1 MANGSFNTQDVA
13 NAVSDVVSG
22 VQAVNTAGNL
32 AGISMPG
39 VFGTLAGPVGYG
51 IKAVTDI
58 YSASPTKPGFF
69 GRLWDRQLMPFRR
82 LGILSTPEAD
92 VAYGG
97 YGTEEAEQE
106 GVAGIDTGA
115 GGYAREVT
123 GPVDVTGLTL
133 GGSEF
138 GMGNGS
144 GDVDPNT
151 EIDTTPGPAAQHG
164 GDESVSVDATEAE
177 TEEDYEDY
185 DDDVFA
191 DGGYVQ
197 KYADGDLVEQTLM
210 GFPLGGPA
218 SSGKKVPS
226 LDNST
231 TSELLM
237 LQAAIKR
244 LGAPYKPK
252 LHMRAEPGFDYDK
265 ANTALVL
272 QAPESGLPAF
282 HAFASGGRPPEGS
295 FAKGTPQSFDD
306 AGYGV
311 SQPLG
316 RGSVSFERKTSRAD
330 EKGKRIPAL
339 QSDRISLNNPFGI
352 PLSAFYQEGEQPGGV
367 ESTSRGGSF
376 AVGPLT
382 LSGSK
387 DKFSQGKNR
396 TNVSNVEA
404 NVRTPISKRGILRAG
419 AGRHQVEALNNQIRQ
434 MQRRTDKFN
443 LGYTGR
449 GDGST
454 YGATGTME
462 QVKGGPRTRSV
473 QGFYNMQNPLGLG
486 GNLNVSGSYVDP
498 EIGRN
503 ALNAMLRWKKKF

>member
-138 GMGNGS
+138 GMDGDGFGN
-144 GDVDPNT
+144 VDPNT

-185 DDDVFA
+185 DEDVFA

-197 KYADGDLVEQTLM
+197 KYADGDFVTDFTTDLSTKIPKN
-210 GFPLGGPA
+210 PLSEINLTP
-218 SSGKKVPS
+218 KNMTV
-226 LDNST
+226 
-231 TSELLM
+231 SELLLLKGIPFELWQTTRFGEDEKSASLTLKDIRPSEDPSM
-237 LQAAIKR
+237 AAIYAAKNAEDSAR
-244 LGAPYKPK
+244 FNVGGKFLKGPVALEQNVAMVPESQGGKVYTTKGSLGPF
-252 LHMRAEPGFDYDK
+252 RAEYQRQPEAGVKKQTIGFDY
-265 ANTALVL
+265 
-272 QAPESGLPAF
+272 G
-282 HAFASGGRPPEGS
+282 EG
-295 FAKGTPQSFDD
+295 P
-306 AGYGV
+306 V
-311 SQPLG
+311 SL
-316 RGSVSFERKTSRAD
+316 
-330 EKGKRIPAL
+330 
-339 QSDRISLNNPFGI
+339 
-352 PLSAFYQEGEQPGGV
+352 Y
-367 ESTSRGGSF
+367 
-376 AVGPLT
+376 
-382 LSGSK
+382 GSK
-387 DKFSQGKNR
+387 EDFSQG
-396 TNVSNVEA
+396 VY
-404 NVRTPISKRGILRAG
+404 KRGTKNYG
-419 AGRHQVEALNNQIRQ
+419 ARGRIPIGKQGLMKADVAQTRMKELAPGFYKQGKKLNL
-434 MQRRTDKFN
+434 N
-443 LGYTGR
+443 LGYEGR
-449 GDGST
+449 GDGSA
-454 YGATGTME
+454 YGVKAFRE
-462 QVKGGPRTRSV
+462 QGDNSPRV
-473 QGFYNMQNPLGLG
+473 QGLEGFYEMVNPFGLG
-486 GNLNVSGSYVDP
+486 GNLNISGTYVDP
-498 EIGRN
+498 KIGKN
-503 ALNAMLRWKKKF
+503 ALNAMLKYGIKF

>member
-1 MANGSFNTQDVA
+1 MANGSFTGQDIADAARDAVTVGQVA
-13 NAVSDVVSG
+13 SRVG
-22 VQAVNTAGNL
+22 GL
-32 AGISMPG
+32 AGWGMPG
-39 VFGTLAGPVGYG
+39 VFSAAAGPVGWG
-51 IKAVTDI
+51 IKGLADV
-58 YSASPTKPGFF
+58 YSASPSKPGFF
-69 GRLWDRQLMPFRR
+69 GRLWDLQLEPLRR
-82 LGILSTPEAD
+82 FGILSTSQAD
-92 VAYGG
+92 DVFGG
-97 YGTEEAEQE
+97 YGTAEAQEE
-106 GVAGIDTGA
+106 GVAGIDTSGKDPNA
-115 GGYAREVT
+115 AI
-123 GPVDVTGLTL
+123 

-138 GMGNGS
+138 GMDGDGFGN
-144 GDVDPNT
+144 VDPNT

-164 GDESVSVDATEAE
+164 GDENVSVPDSYDEVE
-177 TEEDYEDY
+177 DIEDYEDY

-231 TSELLM
+231 TSELLI

-352 PLSAFYQEGEQPGGV
+352 PLSAFYQEGKQPGGR

-462 QVKGGPRTRSV
+462 QVKGGPRTRRLE
-473 QGFYNMQNPLGLG
+473 GFYKMANPLGLG

>member
-1 MANGSFNTQDVA
+1 MANGSFTGQDIA
-13 NAVSDVVSG
+13 DAART
-22 VQAVNTAGNL
+22 AVNVGSYAHKVGSL
-32 AGISMPG
+32 AGWGMPG

-51 IKAVTDI
+51 IKAATDI
-58 YSASPTKPGFF
+58 YAASPTKPGFW
-69 GRLWDRQLMPFRR
+69 GRLWDLQLRPLRR
-82 LGILSTPEAD
+82 LGILSTSQAD
-92 VAYGG
+92 AAYGG
-97 YGTEEAEQE
+97 YGTAEAEQE

-115 GGYAREVT
+115 SGHAREVT

-231 TSELLM
+231 TSELLR

-265 ANTALVL
+265 ASTALVL

-282 HAFASGGRPPEGS
+282 HAFASGTRPS
-295 FAKGTPQSFDD
+295 QNVFAKGTPQSFDD

-316 RGSVSFERKTSRAD
+316 RGSVSFEQKTSRVN
-330 EKGKRIPAL
+330 EEGNRTPSS
-339 QSDRISLNNPFGI
+339 QSGRISLNNPYGI
-352 PLSAFYQEGEQPGGV
+352 PLSAFYQEGKQPGGV
-367 ESTSRGGSF
+367 KSRSHGGSF

-419 AGRHQVEALNNQIRQ
+419 AGRHQVEALYNQIRQ
-434 MQRRTDKFN
+434 MQRRTDKVN
-443 LGYTGR
+443 LGYTGH
-449 GDGST
+449 GDGSA

-473 QGFYNMQNPLGLG
+473 QGFYNMQNPFGLG
-486 GNLNVSGSYVDP
+486 GDFRATGTYVDP
-498 EIGRN
+498 EIGKN
-503 ALNAMLRWKKKF
+503 ALNAMLRYGIKF

>member
-1 MANGSFNTQDVA
+1 MANGSFNTQDVVDT
-13 NAVSDVVSG
+13 VSDVVSG
-22 VQAVNTAGNL
+22 AQVANTAGNL

-69 GRLWDRQLMPFRR
+69 GRLWDRQLRPLRR

-185 DDDVFA
+185 DEDVFA

-197 KYADGDLVEQTLM
+197 KYADGDFV
-210 GFPLGGPA
+210 
-218 SSGKKVPS
+218 KKKSPS
-226 LDNST
+226 LTDT
-231 TSELLM
+231 TVTDLLLFKSGPYNAWFTGESSPEFSAGAVTFEGKGDLPNLSVFGSGASEGEGYNRTYGGSLR
-237 LQAAIKR
+237 AGPFDIYGTK
-244 LGAPYKPK
+244 GKFTEGDYKK
-252 LHMRAEPGFDYDK
+252 GTETYG
-265 ANTALVL
+265 
-272 QAPESGLPAF
+272 
-282 HAFASGGRPPEGS
+282 ASGRMP
-295 FAKGTPQSFDD
+295 
-306 AGYGV
+306 
-311 SQPLG
+311 
-316 RGSVSFERKTSRAD
+316 
-330 EKGKRIPAL
+330 
-339 QSDRISLNNPFGI
+339 
-352 PLSAFYQEGEQPGGV
+352 
-367 ESTSRGGSF
+367 
-376 AVGPLT
+376 VG
-382 LSGSK
+382 
-387 DKFSQGKNR
+387 
-396 TNVSNVEA
+396 
-404 NVRTPISKRGILRAG
+404 KRGI
-419 AGRHQVEALNNQIRQ
+419 
-434 MQRRTDKFN
+434 MT
-443 LGYTGR
+443 LGISKEKIEEILQHFKG
-449 GDGST
+449 
-454 YGATGTME
+454 
-462 QVKGGPRTRSV
+462 KGGKT
-473 QGFYNMQNPLGLG
+473 QYDIGYNMQNPFGLG
-486 GNLNVSGSYVDP
+486 GDFRATGSYVDP
-498 EIGRN
+498 ERGRN
-503 ALNAMLRWKKKF
+503 AAEAMLRYGFRF

>member
-1 MANGSFNTQDVA
+1 MANGSFDTQDAA
-13 NAVSDVVSG
+13 NTLSDIVSG
-22 VQAVNTAGNL
+22 AQVANTAGNL
-32 AGISMPG
+32 VGISMPG

-69 GRLWDRQLMPFRR
+69 GRLWDRQLRPLRR

-92 VAYGG
+92 AAYGG
-97 YGTEEAEQE
+97 YGTAEAQEE
-106 GVAGIDTGA
+106 GVAGIDTSGKDPNA
-115 GGYAREVT
+115 AI
-123 GPVDVTGLTL
+123 

-197 KYADGDLVEQTLM
+197 KYADGDLVEPVQSLADLIA
-210 GFPLGGPA
+210 PPE
-218 SSGKKVPS
+218 KKVPS
-226 LDNST
+226 LNNST
-231 TSELLM
+231 ASELLM
-237 LQAAIKR
+237 LQAAIDKM
-244 LGAPYKPK
+244 GSPY
-252 LHMRAEPGFDYDK
+252 RAKVRARITPGYDSDK
-265 ANTALVL
+265 AATALTL
-272 QAPESGLPAF
+272 QSFKKNRPNFEV
-282 HAFASGGRPPEGS
+282 FASGTRPS
-295 FAKGTPQSFDD
+295 QNVFAKERPQSFDD
-306 AGYGV
+306 VGYGV

-316 RGSVSFERKTSRAD
+316 RGSVSFEQKTSRVN
-330 EKGKRIPAL
+330 EEGNRTPAS
-339 QSDRISLNNPFGI
+339 QSGRISLNKPFGI
-352 PLSAFYQEGEQPGGV
+352 PLSAFYQEGKQPGGR

-387 DKFSQGKNR
+387 DKFSQGKTR
-396 TNVSNVEA
+396 ANVSNVEA
-404 NVRTPISKRGILRAG
+404 SVRTPISKRGILRAG
-419 AGRHQVEALNNQIRQ
+419 AARNRLNYLYNQIPQ
-434 MQRRTDKFN
+434 GQRRTDRFN
-443 LGYTGR
+443 LGLDFT

-462 QVKGGPRTRSV
+462 QVKDGPRTRRLEAY
-473 QGFYNMQNPLGLG
+473 FKKKDPFGLG
-486 GNLNVSGSYVDP
+486 GNLNVSGTYVDP
-498 EIGRN
+498 EIGKN
-503 ALNAMLRWKKKF
+503 ALNAMLKYGIKF

>member
-13 NAVSDVVSG
+13 DAVSDVVSG
-22 VQAVNTAGNL
+22 VQVANTAGNL

-138 GMGNGS
+138 GMDGDGFGN
-144 GDVDPNT
+144 VDPNT

-197 KYADGDLVEQTLM
+197 KYADGDFVEPVQSLADLIA
-210 GFPLGGPA
+210 PPE
-218 SSGKKVPS
+218 KKVPS
-226 LDNST
+226 LNNST
-231 TSELLM
+231 ASELLM
-237 LQAAIKR
+237 LQAAIDKM
-244 LGAPYKPK
+244 GSPY
-252 LHMRAEPGFDYDK
+252 RAKVRARITPGYDSDK
-265 ANTALVL
+265 AATALTL
-272 QAPESGLPAF
+272 QSFKKNRPNFEV
-282 HAFASGGRPPEGS
+282 FASGTKPS
-295 FAKGTPQSFDD
+295 QNVFAKESPQSFDD
-306 AGYGV
+306 VGYGV

-316 RGSVSFERKTSRAD
+316 RGSVSFEQKTSRVN
-330 EKGKRIPAL
+330 EEGNRIPAS
-339 QSDRISLNNPFGI
+339 QSGRISLNNPYGI
-352 PLSAFYQEGEQPGGV
+352 PLSAFYQEGKQPGGR

-387 DKFSQGKNR
+387 DKFSQGKAR
-396 TNVSNVEA
+396 ANVSNVEA
-404 NVRTPISKRGILRAG
+404 KVRTPISKRGILRAG
-419 AGRHQVEALNNQIRQ
+419 AARNRLNYLYNQIPQ
-434 MQRRTDKFN
+434 GQRRTDRFN
-443 LGYTGR
+443 LGLDFT
-449 GDGST
+449 GDGSA

-462 QVKGGPRTRSV
+462 QVKDGPRTRRLEAY
-473 QGFYNMQNPLGLG
+473 FKKKDPFGLG

-503 ALNAMLRWKKKF
+503 AAEAMLRYGFRF

>member
-1 MANGSFNTQDVA
+1 MANGSFNTQDAA
-13 NAVSDVVSG
+13 NTLSDIVSG
-22 VQAVNTAGNL
+22 AQVANTAGNL
-32 AGISMPG
+32 VGISMPG

-69 GRLWDRQLMPFRR
+69 GRLWDRQLRPLRR

-92 VAYGG
+92 AAYGG

-197 KYADGDLVEQTLM
+197 KYADGDFV
-210 GFPLGGPA
+210 
-218 SSGKKVPS
+218 KKKAPS
-226 LDNST
+226 LTDTTVTDLLLFNSDRYDVWLT
-231 TSELLM
+231 GESSPEFSAGAVTFEGKGDLPNLSVFGSGASEGEGYNRTYGGSLR
-237 LQAAIKR
+237 AGPFDIYGTK
-244 LGAPYKPK
+244 GKFTEGDYKK
-252 LHMRAEPGFDYDK
+252 GTETYG
-265 ANTALVL
+265 
-272 QAPESGLPAF
+272 
-282 HAFASGGRPPEGS
+282 ASGQMP
-295 FAKGTPQSFDD
+295 
-306 AGYGV
+306 
-311 SQPLG
+311 
-316 RGSVSFERKTSRAD
+316 
-330 EKGKRIPAL
+330 
-339 QSDRISLNNPFGI
+339 
-352 PLSAFYQEGEQPGGV
+352 
-367 ESTSRGGSF
+367 
-376 AVGPLT
+376 VG
-382 LSGSK
+382 
-387 DKFSQGKNR
+387 
-396 TNVSNVEA
+396 
-404 NVRTPISKRGILRAG
+404 KRGIMTLG
-419 AGRHQVEALNNQIRQ
+419 ISKEKVEEILQHFRGKGGKKRYDI
-434 MQRRTDKFN
+434 
-443 LGYTGR
+443 GYTGG
-449 GDGST
+449 GDGSA

-473 QGFYNMQNPLGLG
+473 QGFYNMQNPFGLG
-486 GNLNVSGSYVDP
+486 GDFRVTGSLVRPDREKTAAEVMARYG
-498 EIGRN
+498 IS
-503 ALNAMLRWKKKF
+503 F